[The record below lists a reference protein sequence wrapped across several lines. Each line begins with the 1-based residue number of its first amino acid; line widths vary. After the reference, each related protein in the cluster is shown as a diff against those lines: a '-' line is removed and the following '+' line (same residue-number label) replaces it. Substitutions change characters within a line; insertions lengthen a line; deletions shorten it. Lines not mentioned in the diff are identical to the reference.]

1 MTNKNY
7 AGQVYQRDLALDIA
21 QARFGLRVAAH
32 LSNSADN
39 LPHDLSERLRVAR
52 VQAVGKRKL
61 AASMRTAS
69 SVVASGPA
77 ATLSFGDENV
87 TWWDRIA
94 SAIPLIALLAGL
106 IAINVIQNDNR
117 ASEVAEVDS
126 ALLTDDLPPSAFTDP
141 GFVQFLK
148 AKRDQP

>member
-7 AGQVYQRDLALDIA
+7 AGQAYQRELALDIA
-21 QARFGLRVAAH
+21 QARFGLRIAAH

-39 LPHDLSERLRVAR
+39 LPHDFSERLRVAR

-77 ATLSFGDENV
+77 ATLSFDDEHV

-148 AKRDQP
+148 TKRDQP